1 MRERENYS
9 TTERPLRALLKG
21 FLEHSW
27 LHRGIL
33 GRIEAIWGRLAV
45 IFGRLE
51 AILGPT
57 WAILEASWA
66 NLEAS
71 LRHLGVIMGRTWGQH
86 GA

>member
-66 NLEAS
+66 NLETS
-71 LRHLGVIMGRTWGQH
+71 WTLLGRLGGNP
-86 GA
+86 